1 MRVVS
6 HVCTRVLLRE
16 VERHMC
22 AMMVSGRWHRA
33 HRYWTLL
40 HIQTTAF
47 DHLST
52 IMELDDVR

>member
-1 MRVVS
+1 MS

-22 AMMVSGRWHRA
+22 AMMLSGRWHRA

-40 HIQTTAF
+40 HTQTTAF